1 MKEILKKSI
10 ILSLFIFSNTFAVPS
25 EIREIKTLDQ
35 IVNEASSKPTSKPEN
50 LSGELMP
57 LEKLQENQQE
67 SVMDKEPLNEDTIK
81 DEIINEAIT
90 NENSNEISEELTPM
104 EKALA
109 RTDIRRI
116 DLSEKTYGNDELVYV
131 KGENKPFTGEFALFL
146 GDVIESSE
154 SYVNGKLNGDKI
166 WYSDDG
172 NIAMI
177 EPYKDDKL
185 EGDQKTFFRDGKL
198 KSSITYKNNRIV
210 AIEVYNEEGT
220 LLHKDDLSK
229 GNGQWKTFWNN
240 GQVMEEGRY
249 KNWVKD
255 GTWKRYQQ
263 DGTVDSVAV
272 YENGRL
278 KSQSWN

>member
-10 ILSLFIFSNTFAVPS
+10 ILSLFIFSNTFAAPS

-67 SVMDKEPLNEDTIK
+67 SVMDKEPLNEGTIK
-81 DEIINEAIT
+81 DEIVNEGIT

-131 KGENKPFTGEFALFL
+131 KGEDKPFTGEFALFL

-154 SYVNGKLNGDKI
+154 AYVNGKLNGDKI

-263 DGTVDSVAV
+263 DGTVDSIAV